1 MGAHTATVAAP
12 READPIP
19 CAPGP
24 SDSLRDD
31 LIVSERRFL
40 VRRKRWAR
48 GGSAAL
54 ILAALTLTLSGCSVQ
69 GAEKD
74 LRFGWPTGVTKEATR
89 MRVLWTW
96 SGVAALALG
105 VVVWGLIFWCCIRYR
120 KRSDELPRQTKY
132 NFLVEMVCVIF
143 PFIVIIGLFWR
154 TVVVEDN
161 VDHLSKDPDVLVTV
175 DAFKWNWQFE
185 YDHYKTTPKT
195 GADVAAVYSGV
206 KDPTTGG
213 PLNLSTVGSDDEIP
227 VLVIPMGETVQ
238 IIEHSEDVIHSFWVP
253 EFLFKRDV
261 IPYGTDAQQKA
272 SGLADN
278 RFEFTATSTGSF
290 VGRCAE
296 LCGTY
301 HSQMNFEVRVVQ
313 PQVYLDYMKALAAI
327 SPDNPAR
334 QSLALIAAKVP
345 GGGYATTTYPFN
357 TDRSSRK
364 ASTQAA
370 GG

>member
-1 MGAHTATVAAP
+1 M
-12 READPIP
+12 
-19 CAPGP
+19 
-24 SDSLRDD
+24 
-31 LIVSERRFL
+31 SERRFL
-40 VRRKRWAR
+40 VRRTRWTR
-48 GGSAAL
+48 GVSASL
-54 ILAALTLTLSGCSVQ
+54 ILASLTLLLSGCSVQ

-74 LRFGWPTGVTKEATR
+74 LRFGWPTGVTKQAER

-120 KRSDELPRQTKY
+120 KRDDVLPRQTKY
-132 NFLVEMVCVIF
+132 NFLVEMVCVIV

-154 TVVVEDN
+154 TVVVEDD

-185 YDHYKTTPKT
+185 YMHYKITPKT
-195 GADVAAVYSGV
+195 GPDVQAVYTGV
-206 KDPTTGG
+206 KDPSTGG
-213 PLNLSTVGSDDEIP
+213 PLNLNTVGSDNEIP
-227 VLVIPMGETVQ
+227 VLVIPVGETVQ

-313 PQVYLDYMKALAAI
+313 PDQYLAYMKALAAI
-327 SPDNPAR
+327 PYSNPGR
-334 QSLALIAAKVP
+334 QAIALGQVFGQQNA
-345 GGGYATTTYPFN
+345 YATTTYPFN
-357 TDRSSRK
+357 TDRSDRK
-364 ASTQAA
+364 ASTQAS
-370 GG
+370 GS